1 MNLLKK
7 FLISTYFLSL
17 YTSDLHA
24 QEPNLILPIG
34 NTETISSL
42 TFSKSGKYLVSSS
55 NLDNN
60 VIVWEAASGRII
72 FNHKELKGNVQSSL
86 LTEDEQYVVV
96 FLTDKTIK
104 WLDLKDG
111 STAFQTDEDIVE
123 HSRRTKVLTTHENK
137 FVVFFDNKTV
147 YYKEFK
153 ASADQGRFQQ
163 YGISFK
169 LKNKNIETV
178 EVKDRDTLIIT
189 YDNGM
194 SEELDLKQ
202 GSVVKLKD
210 VPNNSLAKLSEMN
223 FKAEG
228 NKIIVTDIANSLPVI
243 ELTGNGE
250 SFKQRGSYLSPTG
263 KYVTATTEGG
273 TTFIWQTADW
283 KQISSFKTSVTTQPE
298 FVSNETRMIFE
309 SSRNYL
315 LYDLTKGTLL
325 AELKP
330 DDVAMGLV
338 LIEFSPDGKW
348 MAWAKDLLIMVFDLQ
363 QGKFHTY
370 LRGGSDKLNNVSV
383 NGNENLL
390 LSASWDRFPKVW
402 DLKKGKIIQYLKTNT
417 HNSLIGEANLAYF
430 SKDAEQIISMD
441 IMGTYGWSSTAQS
454 WNRQTGNLS
463 NENFNTK
470 LYTGAVYGKDGKHI
484 AAWKKD
490 NLTLI
495 GNGSNKTSEQ
505 VINLHSS
512 IVNILISPDNDLIA
526 AILVNNSIKLWSVSK
541 NKFIDTPLIV
551 TDKITKIIFSSDSKL
566 LAVGTS
572 KGDIVIFQLVNG
584 GKQVELISHRK
595 NISAL
600 EFSPDGSLLISA
612 SQDETFKVWN
622 TSTGDLLK
630 TITDHKDYFRFSS
643 GFSLANIRFSTD
655 GKFFLT
661 SSGGGMTKKWET
673 KTLTELN
680 SVNNTGLM
688 QYLSADDKFF
698 ITIDNAIIRFY
709 NTSSM
714 EMDLAYLPIDSSD
727 YLVIDKYSRYDG
739 TEAARR
745 KLYFTCG
752 KEIIELEQAKDQ
764 LWIPNLA
771 ERIWNGETIN
781 APKLSDLNLCGLTP
795 VVENETKSNN
805 TYHFTITSR
814 LGGLGETVVYV
825 NGIEAKRYKPEQL
838 IKKGKNF
845 ELTIKKDELKYL
857 FVAGKENPVT
867 IKSLTAD
874 NSISSRGLILNEDQT
889 DIKPESPNLYAV
901 MIGVSDYKGEELDLD
916 YAAKDATD
924 ISAAVA
930 SAGRKLLNTDGT
942 EHVFMYNLTTEK
954 ERYLFPEKNN
964 IKKVLTEI
972 GNKATASDILIIFFA
987 GHGVMEPMT
996 KSFYFLTSDAS
1007 PSSAV
1012 NAVASVGV
1020 SMDTLMKW
1028 VEPSKIKA
1036 QKRILI
1042 FDACNSGQAIK
1053 DIVQSGKMMAR
1064 NDNKAQLTKAID
1076 KLNEKSG
1083 LFILAGSAS
1092 DQSAYEI
1099 GTYGQGLLTY
1109 SLLKAIKQ
1117 QPAIL
1122 EENKFLNVS
1131 NWFREAENTVGEI
1144 AKEVGAIQQPQIVSN
1159 NNFNIGVVDEEV
1171 MSAIT
1176 LLKEKPMF
1184 ASSIFINSNPFVAD
1198 DDLNMS
1204 KLINLRLSEMAAM
1217 GKNSKIVYTNSTLST
1232 NGYSLTGLYIVT
1244 GDKVSITV
1252 NFKSNNV
1259 VKSKF
1264 EVAGSK
1270 DKLDELVNT
1279 IAEKASLLV
1288 DSK

>member
-1 MNLLKK
+1 MKLWKKLLMGT
-7 FLISTYFLSL
+7 FFFSL
-17 YTSDLHA
+17 YTSNANA

-42 TFSKSGKYLVSSS
+42 KFSKSGKYLVSSS

-60 VIVWEAASGRII
+60 VIVWEAATGRII
-72 FNHKELKGNVQSSL
+72 FNYKELKGNIQSSL
-86 LTEDEQYVVV
+86 LTEDEQYVVI
-96 FLTDKTIK
+96 FLSDKLIK

-111 STAFQTDEDIVE
+111 STVFQTDTDNINY
-123 HSRRTKVLTTHENK
+123 SRWMKVLTTNENK
-137 FVVFFDNKTV
+137 FVVFFDNETV

-153 ASADQGRFQQ
+153 SSADQDKFHQ

-169 LKNKNIETV
+169 SKNKNIETV
-178 EVKDRDTLIIT
+178 EVKDRDILIIK

-194 SEELDLKQ
+194 SEELN
-202 GSVVKLKD
+202 LKD
-210 VPNNSLAKLSEMN
+210 GTVENRENDTNNRLAKLAGIII
-223 FKAEG
+223 KTEG
-228 NKIIVTDIANSLPVI
+228 SKIFVTDTINKTQPI

-250 SFKQRGSYLSPTG
+250 NFIERNSLLSPTG
-263 KYVTATTEGG
+263 MYITAVTEAG
-273 TTFIWQTADW
+273 TVFIWQTIDW
-283 KQISSFKTSVTTQPE
+283 KQVNSFKTTATTQPL
-298 FVSNETRMIFE
+298 FVNNETRLLFKA
-309 SSRNYL
+309 RNSFL
-315 LYDLTKGTLL
+315 LYDVNKGTQL
-325 AELKP
+325 AELKTDNVLNGP
-330 DDVAMGLV
+330 VLV
-338 LIEFSPDGKW
+338 EYSPDGKW

-363 QGKFHTY
+363 QGKFLTY

-383 NGNENLL
+383 SGNENLL

-402 DLKKGKIIQYLKTNT
+402 DLKKGKIIQYFKKNA
-417 HNSLIGEANLAYF
+417 HSSLIGEANLAYF
-430 SKDAEQIISMD
+430 SKDDEQIISMD

-463 NENFNTK
+463 TDNFNTK
-470 LYTGAVYGKDGKHI
+470 VYTGAVYGKDGKFI
-484 AAWKKD
+484 AAWEKD

-495 GNGSNKTSEQ
+495 GNGSNKTSER
-505 VINLHSS
+505 VISLYYS
-512 IVNILISPDNDLIA
+512 IVNIVISPDNDLIA
-526 AILVNNSIKLWSVSK
+526 AILSNKSIKLWSVSK
-541 NKFIDTPLIV
+541 NKFIGSPLVV
-551 TDKITKIIFSSDSKL
+551 TDKIKNIKFSTDSKL
-566 LAVGTS
+566 LATGSS
-572 KGDIVIFQLVNG
+572 KGDIAIFQLVNG
-584 GKQVELISHRK
+584 SKQVELIGHRK
-595 NISAL
+595 DISAL

-622 TSTGDLLK
+622 TSTGDLMK
-630 TITDHKDYFRFSS
+630 TITGHKDYFRFSS
-643 GFSLANIRFSTD
+643 PFYLANIQFSSD

-688 QYLSADDKFF
+688 QYLSADNQFF

-709 NTSSM
+709 NTASM
-714 EMDLAYLPIDSSD
+714 EMDIAYLPIDSTD
-727 YLVIDKYSRYDG
+727 YLVVDKYSRYDG

-781 APKLSDLNLCGLTP
+781 ASKLSDLNLCGLTP
-795 VVENETKSNN
+795 VVENETKSND

-814 LGGLGETVVYV
+814 LGGLGETIIYV

-838 IKKGKNF
+838 KKTGKNF
-845 ELTIKKDELKYL
+845 ELTIKKDELKHL

-889 DIKPESPNLYAV
+889 DVKPETPNLYAV
-901 MIGVSDYKGEELDLD
+901 MIGVSDYKGEELDLN

-964 IKKVLTEI
+964 IKKVLAEI
-972 GNKATASDILIIFFA
+972 GKKATASDILIIFFA
-987 GHGVMEPMT
+987 GHGVMEPKT
-996 KSFYFLTSDAS
+996 KNFYFLTSDAS
-1007 PSSAV
+1007 PSSSV
-1012 NAVASVGV
+1012 NAVESVGI
-1020 SMDTLMKW
+1020 SMDTLMNW

-1064 NDNKAQLTKAID
+1064 NDNKAQLIKAID

-1159 NNFNIGVVDEEV
+1159 NNFNIGVLDEEV
-1171 MSAIT
+1171 MSGIT

-1184 ASSIFINSNPFVAD
+1184 TTSIFMNSDPSVAD

-1217 GKNSKIVYTNSTLST
+1217 GKNSKIVYTNSTGST

-1244 GDKVSITV
+1244 GGNVSITV
-1252 NFKSNNV
+1252 NFKNNNV

-1264 EVAGSK
+1264 ELSGSK

-1279 IAEKASLLV
+1279 IAEKATLLI
-1288 DSK
+1288 DIK